1 MSPIATL
8 ARRLGLIEALGI
20 SIALLC
26 PSVGMAFNVTL
37 SVQAAGAAAP
47 LTFVLGT
54 TVALIV
60 ALSFVAFS
68 RRIPHAG
75 AAYAY
80 VADAFGPWLGTVA
93 GWTLML
99 VYFAFSSSE
108 AALTASFVI
117 AAFGEAGVHAE
128 AFGLPIAA
136 ASVLACAWLARRD
149 AQLAS
154 RLMLGLEFVSMAA
167 IFALAMVILRHVAHA
182 HAWSSVPFSV
192 RGAPGGWSAL
202 GYGLVFAILSLAGF
216 ESAATL
222 SEETINPRRAVSIAM
237 LGSLLGA
244 GLFFVIVSYAV
255 VMGYGLNHMDALA
268 NAQAPLDA
276 LARENIGPI
285 FAGLLNAANAIS
297 AFGGLLAALTG
308 AVRLLFALS
317 RAGLAPRLAVIDPV
331 HRTPAHAVFVVA
343 ILVLVPLCLAL
354 IRVRPADYCGYL
366 STIGALACILVY
378 AAVTIA
384 ETVEAIQVRR
394 AIWAIL
400 GITGTGAL
408 GWSMLCSI
416 VPVPPPPANFWPYL
430 VMAWVSL
437 GAALPLLRPSLR
449 RHDHALPPA
458 LLSQP

>member
-1 MSPIATL
+1 MSPLPTL
-8 ARRLGLIEALGI
+8 ARRLGLPEALGI

-80 VADAFGPWLGTVA
+80 VADAFGPWAGTVA

-99 VYFAFSSSE
+99 AYFAFSSSE
-108 AALTASFVI
+108 AALTANFII
-117 AAFGEAGVHAE
+117 ATLGDIGLHAE

-136 ASVLACAWLARRD
+136 GAVIACAWLARRD
-149 AQLAS
+149 AKLAS

-167 IFALAMVILRHVAHA
+167 IFALAMIILRHVAQA
-182 HAWSSVPFSV
+182 HAWSSLPFSP
-192 RGAPGGWSAL
+192 RGAPGGYAAL

-222 SEETINPRRAVSIAM
+222 SEETVNPRRAVPIAM

-255 VMGYGLNHMDALA
+255 VMGYGLNHMDTLA
-268 NAQAPLDA
+268 SAQAPLDS
-276 LARENIGPI
+276 LARQNVGPT
-285 FAGLLNAANAIS
+285 FAGMLNAANAIS

-331 HRTPAHAVFVVA
+331 HRTPARAVVVGA
-343 ILVLVPLCLAL
+343 IMVLVPLCLAL
-354 IRVRPADYCGYL
+354 IRVSPADYCGYL
-366 STIGALACILVY
+366 STIGALASILVY

-384 ETVEAIQVRR
+384 ETVEAIHVRR

-408 GWSMLCSI
+408 GYAMLCSI
-416 VPVPPPPANFWPYL
+416 VPVPAPPANLWPYL
-430 VMAWVSL
+430 VMAWVGL
-437 GAALPLLRPSLR
+437 GAALPLLRPSLKL
-449 RHDHALPPA
+449 HDNTAPSA
-458 LLSQP
+458 LLSQS